1 MSVASVTG
9 RTDLRR
15 SIRTAPACARGY
27 DRPMRTRW
35 LVIGL
40 VLVGAGAVWVAQGLN
55 LPFAPGSFMTS
66 DPTWLAI
73 GALAVAVGLFLVVRG
88 WRTPRTTR

>member
-1 MSVASVTG
+1 
-9 RTDLRR
+9 
-15 SIRTAPACARGY
+15 
-27 DRPMRTRW
+27 MRTLW

-66 DPTWLAI
+66 EPVWVAI
-73 GALAVAVGLFLVVRG
+73 GVLAVAAGLFFVVRG
-88 WRTPRTTR
+88 WRTPPATR